1 MEFSIYL
8 DPFDPEE
15 LELPVTGSGM
25 QLGNEV
31 VFAGKNEYPDNL
43 NGFDLAI
50 IGVNESRRSLNNQ
63 GCSLAPDHI
72 RNFLY
77 RLAPLKEKIK
87 MIDLGNIKK
96 GEQVSDTYFALKQTL
111 GELLQSGT
119 MPLVLGGSQDLTYSM
134 YLAFEETRRII
145 NMVEIDSR
153 IDHRQDSEMPDASSY
168 LSHIILRKP
177 NFLFN
182 YANLGYQSYFVDS
195 SLLRLFDDLY
205 FDAYRLGKVR
215 ENLSEAEPVLRN
227 ADLLSVDMGAIR
239 QSDAPGTG
247 NASPNGFYGE
257 EICQLMRYA
266 GISSKLS
273 ALGFFELNPGHD
285 HNGQTAHLA
294 AQMIWYF
301 LEGYINRTEDFPKEN
316 SKGFMKYIVDAQ
328 GNGDDMVFYKSKQ
341 TDRWWM
347 QLPVSKNK
355 AKEYARH
362 IMVPCSYSDYQQ
374 ACNQEIPDRWWK
386 AYQKLM

>member
-8 DPFDPEE
+8 DPFDPEG

-25 QLGNEV
+25 QLGSEV
-31 VFAGKNEYPDNL
+31 VFAGKTDHPDDL

-50 IGVNESRRSLNNQ
+50 IGVKEGRRSLNNQ
-63 GCSLAPDHI
+63 GCSLAPDHV

-77 RLAPLKEKIK
+77 RLAPLKEKIRI
-87 MIDLGNIKK
+87 IDLGNIKK

-111 GELLQSGT
+111 GELMQAGVL
-119 MPLVLGGSQDLTYSM
+119 PVVLGGSQDLTFPM
-134 YLAFEETRRII
+134 YLAFEEANRII
-145 NMVEIDSR
+145 NMVGIDSR
-153 IDHRQDSEMPDASSY
+153 IDHRKDSEMPDASSY

-182 YANLGYQSYFVDS
+182 YANLGYQSYFVES

-239 QSDAPGTG
+239 QSEAPGAG

-273 ALGFFELNPGHD
+273 AAGFFELNPACD

-301 LEGYINRTEDFPKEN
+301 LEGYMNRTEDFPEEN
-316 SKGFMKYIVDAQ
+316 SKGFMKYIVEAH

-341 TDRWWM
+341 TDRWWV

-355 AKEYARH
+355 VKEYARH

-374 ACNQEIPDRWWK
+374 ACNQEIPERWWK